1 MAATHDHLFH
11 HNLLVLQEHTSH
23 HLGTVANGPRRRSS
37 YGHVEVENVDQ
48 EVEVK
53 EYVEV
58 EES

>member
-1 MAATHDHLFH
+1 MAATRHHLSH
-11 HNLLVLQEHTSH
+11 RTPLVLQEHTSH
-23 HLGTVANGPRRRSS
+23 HLGTVANGLRRRSP
-37 YGHVEVENVDQ
+37 YGHVEVENVNE